1 MSTHFQSP
9 DQVRW
14 LLEEIG
20 VQITEAFGDKIAKE
34 AKEGPEEKRRQY
46 PAASYLDQ
54 IERNAIYLR
63 EGTVSLMIAMAD
75 YLRSGSPM
83 LPPDKILDFVNM
95 TRVVR
100 PQQTTLLHLN
110 FIRNGCAG
118 CEVHDEHAPYAQL
131 RKMIVAGDF
140 AAYTEEMEFSYVYYQ
155 GTNMMSQHY
164 LATLV
169 QHQQFAGSASGIAPQ
184 QLFDVVQERVFLR
197 TDVCLGN
204 VKLVIPPDMQAL
216 LQKEAISPQ
225 GKKKKGWQFWR

>member
-1 MSTHFQSP
+1 M
-9 DQVRW
+9 RG

-20 VQITEAFGDKIAKE
+20 VQITDAFGNKIAKE

-63 EGTVSLMIAMAD
+63 EGTVSLMMAMVE
-75 YLRSGSPM
+75 YLHSGDPI
-83 LPPDKILDFVNM
+83 LPPERILDFVNM

-110 FIRNGCAG
+110 FIRNGCVG

-140 AAYTEEMEFSYVYYQ
+140 SAYREEMEFSYVYYQ
-155 GTNMMSQHY
+155 GTSMMSQYYLGTLLEHHY
-164 LATLV
+164 
-169 QHQQFAGSASGIAPQ
+169 FARSASGIAPQ
-184 QLFDVVQERVFLR
+184 ELFAVVQERVYLR

-204 VKLVIPPDMQAL
+204 VKLVIPPAMQAL